1 MTDVVLPDSDVFRRF
16 LAAAD
21 EGHITEN
28 PDQVAIDIIARILSA
43 NDAAEVLGGG
53 SAIHARDY
61 LDTPFMLTGLKLQR
75 SSFDGVG
82 PDFYAVLEGASED
95 GEKLVITCGA
105 KNVMA
110 QAWRLDDLGALPCAV
125 QLRQSPTPTAQ
136 GFYVMWLE
144 SAPKGF

>member
-1 MTDVVLPDSDVFRRF
+1 MTDLVIPQDDVFQRF
-16 LAAAD
+16 LSAAD
-21 EGHITEN
+21 EGRFETN

-61 LDTPFMLTGLKLQR
+61 LDVPFVLTGVRLNK
-75 SSFDGVG
+75 SSFDGAG
-82 PDFYAVLEGASED
+82 PDFYALLEGANSD
-95 GEKLVITCGA
+95 GEKVVITCGA

-110 QAWRLDDLGALPCAV
+110 QAWRLDDLGALPCPV
-125 QLRQSPTPTAQ
+125 VIKQSPSPTSN
-136 GFYVMWLE
+136 GFHVLWLE